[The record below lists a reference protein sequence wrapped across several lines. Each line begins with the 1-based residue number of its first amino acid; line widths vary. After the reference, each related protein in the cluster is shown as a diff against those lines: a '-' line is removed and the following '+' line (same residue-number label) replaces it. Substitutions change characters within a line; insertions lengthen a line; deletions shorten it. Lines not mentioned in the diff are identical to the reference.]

1 MNWQA
6 FWDRQ
11 AKDHSDPHLQVS
23 RHSRK
28 MNVDEALLD
37 RITEH
42 IAEHLDLQPEDRLLD
57 VCCGNGMLSSR
68 LAERCREV
76 VGVDLSEGLVQQA
89 QTHFSRANL
98 SYLQGDATQLKEVV
112 EGPFDKI
119 NLYFSFQ
126 YLDSFAKGKQAI
138 TGMLGLLAPGGRIF
152 IGDVP
157 DARFLSVFYPT
168 WTRRL
173 KYHLNLMLGRSL
185 MGKFW
190 SEKEMQKIA
199 QDLGLSI
206 NCLQQPKD
214 LPYAH
219 YRVDYVLER
228 LRGIC

>member
-1 MNWQA
+1 MDWQA

-11 AKDHSDPHLQVS
+11 AKDHTDPHLQVS

-28 MNVDEALLD
+28 MSVDEALLD
-37 RITEH
+37 RIAEH
-42 IAEHLDLQPEDRLLD
+42 IAKHLDLQPEDRLLD

-68 LAERCREV
+68 LAVKCGEV

-89 QTHFSRANL
+89 QSHFPRTNI
-98 SYLQGDATQLKEVV
+98 SYLQGDATRLGEVV
-112 EGPFDKI
+112 NGPFDKI

-126 YLDSFAKGKQAI
+126 YLDSFSKGKQAL
-138 TGMLGLLAPGGRIF
+138 TEMLGLLAPGGTIF

-157 DARFLSVFYPT
+157 DMRYLSVFYPS
-168 WTRRL
+168 WIQRM

-190 SEKEMQKIA
+190 SEKELGRIA
-199 QDLGLSI
+199 KGLDVSVS
-206 NCLQQPKD
+206 CLEQAPD

-219 YRVDYVLER
+219 YRVDYVV
-228 LRGIC
+228 GG